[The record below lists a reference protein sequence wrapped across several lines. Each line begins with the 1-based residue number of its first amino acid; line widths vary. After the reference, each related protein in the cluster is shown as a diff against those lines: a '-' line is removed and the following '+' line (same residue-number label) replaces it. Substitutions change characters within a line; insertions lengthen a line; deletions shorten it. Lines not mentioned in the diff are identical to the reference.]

1 MKNITDRNLLRQYL
15 LGRLDE
21 HADLEDNLSDGIL
34 FNDEMTDIVDS
45 VEDEIIEE
53 YMEGSLNSVDREA
66 VDKYF
71 LQPPERQEKLRFAK
85 LLKHH
90 FETKPSRYSG
100 TKHENFFRPPVSW
113 LSHFRT
119 YGQFAALVL
128 LIFST
133 LIYVNGVRRSHA
145 RLQGELAQERGRSA
159 SLLKQTEL
167 LRPPMVSLTLIADR
181 SRGAGT
187 QIPQV
192 EIKSSTRRII
202 VDIALQGRASGSYDV
217 RLETKGGERLLWSAR
232 LLPLISTT
240 GDARLVFDVPA
251 RGIESDVYSF
261 VVSSASR
268 ATEGLRHYDFQAKL
282 AK

>member
-1 MKNITDRNLLRQYL
+1 MKNITDLNLVRQYL

-21 HADLEDNLSDGIL
+21 QADLEDNVSYGIL

-45 VEDEIIEE
+45 IEDEIIEE
-53 YMEGSLNSVDREA
+53 YLEGSLSSVDREA

-71 LQPPERQEKLRFAK
+71 LQPPERQEKLRFAN

-100 TKHENFFRPPVSW
+100 TKHENFVRPPVPW

-133 LIYVNGVRRSHA
+133 LIYVNGVRRSQG
-145 RLQGELAQERGRSA
+145 RLESELVQERERSSNLVKEA
-159 SLLKQTEL
+159 EL
-167 LRPPMVSLTLIADR
+167 LQPSMVPLTLVADR
-181 SRGAGT
+181 SRGAEIP
-187 QIPQV
+187 IPQV

-202 VDIALQGRASGSYDV
+202 VEIALQGGPSGPYDV
-217 RLETKGGERLLWSAR
+217 RLETKEGKGPLWSAR
-232 LLPLISTT
+232 LSPLISSS
-240 GDARLVFDVPA
+240 GDARLLFDLPS
-251 RGIESDVYSF
+251 RGIESDVYSL
-261 VVSSASR
+261 VASSPDA
-268 ATEGLRHYDFQAKL
+268 ALRHYDFQIKL
-282 AK
+282 SK

>member
-1 MKNITDRNLLRQYL
+1 MKNITDLNLVRQYL

-21 HADLEDNLSDGIL
+21 QADLEDNVSDGIL

-45 VEDEIIEE
+45 IEDEIIEE
-53 YMEGSLNSVDREA
+53 YLEGSLSSVDREA

-100 TKHENFFRPPVSW
+100 TKHENFVRVPVPW

-133 LIYVNGVRRSHA
+133 LIYVNGVRRSQG
-145 RLQGELAQERGRSA
+145 RLESELVQERERSSNLVKEA
-159 SLLKQTEL
+159 EL
-167 LRPPMVSLTLIADR
+167 LQPSMVPLTLVADR
-181 SRGAGT
+181 SRGAEIP
-187 QIPQV
+187 IPQV
-192 EIKSSTRRII
+192 KIKSSTRRII
-202 VDIALQGRASGSYDV
+202 VEIALQGGPSGPYDV
-217 RLETKGGERLLWSAR
+217 RLETKEGKGPLWSAR
-232 LLPLISTT
+232 LSPLISSS
-240 GDARLVFDVPA
+240 GDARLLFDLPS
-251 RGIESDVYSF
+251 RGIESDVYSL
-261 VVSSASR
+261 VVSSPTGA
-268 ATEGLRHYDFQAKL
+268 LRRYDFQAKL

>member
-85 LLKHH
+85 LLQHH
-90 FETKPSRYSG
+90 FETKSSRYSG
-100 TKHENFFRPPVSW
+100 TKHENFVRPPVSW

-128 LIFST
+128 LVFAI
-133 LIYVNGVRRSHA
+133 LIYVNGVRRSQA
-145 RLQGELAQERGRSA
+145 RLESELVQERERSSNLA
-159 SLLKQTEL
+159 KEAEL
-167 LRPPMVSLTLIADR
+167 LQPPMVPLTLVADR
-181 SRGAGT
+181 SRAAEMP
-187 QIPQV
+187 IPQV

-202 VDIALQGRASGSYDV
+202 VEIALQSGYSGPYDV
-217 RLETKGGERLLWSAR
+217 HLETKGGKGPLWSAR
-232 LLPLISTT
+232 LSRLISSS
-240 GDARLVFDVPA
+240 GDARLLFDLPSQ
-251 RGIESDVYSF
+251 GIESDVYSL
-261 VVSSASR
+261 VVSSPDGA
-268 ATEGLRHYDFQAKL
+268 LRHYDFQVKL
-282 AK
+282 SK

>member
-1 MKNITDRNLLRQYL
+1 MNNITDRTLLRQYL

-21 HADLEDNLSDGIL
+21 QTELEDNLSDGIL
-34 FNDEMTDIVDS
+34 FNDEMTGIVDS

-66 VDKYF
+66 VDRYF

-100 TKHENFFRPPVSW
+100 TKHEKLVMPPVSW

-145 RLQGELAQERGRSA
+145 RLESE
-159 SLLKQTEL
+159 LLKERERSSNLVKEAEL
-167 LRPPMVSLTLIADR
+167 LQPSMVPLTLVADR
-181 SRGAGT
+181 SRGAEIP
-187 QIPQV
+187 IPQV

-202 VDIALQGRASGSYDV
+202 VEIALQGGPSGPYDV
-217 RLETKGGERLLWSAR
+217 RLETKEGRGPLWSAR
-232 LLPLISTT
+232 LSPLISRS
-240 GDARLVFDVPA
+240 GDGRLLFDLSS
-251 RGIESDVYSF
+251 RGIESDAYSL
-261 VVSSASR
+261 VVSSPTGA
-268 ATEGLRHYDFQAKL
+268 LRHYDFQVKL
-282 AK
+282 SK